1 MDVVKEDMKLVG
13 VGEDDAKVRVRWRHV
28 IGCGH
33 TGTGSWSKE
42 KKTYS
47 KHMFIM
53 IFIPHPNRFGI

>member
-33 TGTGSWSKE
+33 TAGNWSKE

-47 KHMFIM
+47 
-53 IFIPHPNRFGI
+53 IPCSL